1 MAKRL
6 LDRQAKLL
14 AYLTSG
20 EAIFGDKSGIPIDPA
35 LRGIDRALLHV
46 EARFSHEKRMEK
58 IAAVFPK
65 TFALLGADLE
75 TVLRAFVEACP
86 PFDISRIENARQLYG
101 FLTAHWE
108 SRPPAPPYLPDVA
121 ACELACA
128 QACIEADSGS
138 EVEIDSAHI
147 GLPAIRRKPGVIL
160 LQTRFDIRP
169 LFESGRDTVDPIESD
184 VRLAI
189 AVCAGEPQILE
200 LTPEIFDLLAALDGW
215 VVSRELANA
224 EGLIAELAEAGVLE
238 VRR

>member
-58 IAAVFPK
+58 IAAVFPR
-65 TFALLGADLE
+65 TFALLGTDLG

-86 PFDISRIENARQLYG
+86 PFDISRIENARQFCG
-101 FLTAHWE
+101 FLTARWE
-108 SRPPAPPYLPDVA
+108 SRPPAPPYLPDLA

-128 QACIEADSGS
+128 RACIEADSES
-138 EVEIDSAHI
+138 EVEIDAAHI

-169 LFESGRDTVDPIESD
+169 LFESGRDTVDPLESD

-189 AVCAGEPQILE
+189 AFCAGEPRILE
-200 LTPEIFDLLAALDGW
+200 LTPEIFDLLAALDEW
-215 VVSRELANA
+215 VVAGELANA

>member
-1 MAKRL
+1 MLRFFPRRL
-6 LDRQAKLL
+6 LCWARDR
-14 AYLTSG
+14 
-20 EAIFGDKSGIPIDPA
+20 
-35 LRGIDRALLHV
+35 
-46 EARFSHEKRMEK
+46 
-58 IAAVFPK
+58 
-65 TFALLGADLE
+65 E

-86 PFDISRIENARQLYG
+86 PFDISRIENARQFYG
-101 FLTAHWE
+101 FLTSRWE

-160 LQTRFDIRP
+160 LRTRFDIRP
-169 LFESGRDTVDPIESD
+169 LFEGGRGTVDPIESD

-189 AVCAGEPQILE
+189 AFCAGEPRILE

-215 VVSRELANA
+215 VVAGELASA